1 MFTAEKTTRRNKLIT
16 PGKKKKIII
25 GGMAGIAVCVCLL
38 FWFLYQSHFSQAK
51 ADVETLPLVRTL
63 TVKAPMDGVERY
75 AYSGEVR
82 SRHES
87 QLAFQIDS
95 KIIARNVELGSIV
108 KQGQTLMQIDAK
120 DVEQIVNS
128 QQAQVA
134 QAKSQLQLAGQN
146 LKRYLQLFTEDVIS
160 RSQLEQYQTAYDVA
174 VARHEQTLALHKQ
187 STHQMDYTRLKAD
200 KAGVV
205 STIIAEVGQVVSP
218 GQVVVT
224 VVQDGE
230 REVEINVSENR
241 IDAIRASSLAKITF
255 WALPNVI
262 IDGKI
267 REIAPM
273 ADAVS
278 RTYRVRVALLQQP
291 SEIRLGMTATVQ
303 ITNRN
308 GAPETLYIPLSALYQ
323 TRETPNVWI
332 VNNGVAHLRPVKIGV
347 FGNDQVQV
355 LSGLNPGDVIAT
367 AGVHML
373 REGQKVKAIT
383 GEK

>member
-1 MFTAEKTTRRNKLIT
+1 MIT
-16 PGKKKKIII
+16 PSKKKKIII

-38 FWFLYQSHFSQAK
+38 VWFLYQGHSGQAK
-51 ADVETLPLVRTL
+51 AVVEPLPLVRTI
-63 TVKAPMDGVERY
+63 VVSPVNSGEHYV
-75 AYSGEVR
+75 YSGEVR

-87 QLAFQIDS
+87 QLAFQVGG

-108 KQGQTLMQIDAK
+108 RQGQTLMQIDAK
-120 DVEQIVNS
+120 DVEQSVNA

-146 LKRYLQLFTEDVIS
+146 LKRYLQLFAEDVIS

-174 VARHEQTLALHKQ
+174 VSRHEQTLALYKQ
-187 STHQMDYTRLKAD
+187 SGHQMDYTRLKAD
-200 KAGVV
+200 RAGVV
-205 STIIAEVGQVVSP
+205 SAITAEVGQVVGA

-224 VVQDGE
+224 VVQEGE

-241 IDAIRASSLAKITF
+241 IDALHSSSLAKFTF

-262 IDGKI
+262 IDSKI

-278 RTYRVRVALLQQP
+278 RTYKVRVTLLQP
-291 SEIRLGMTATVQ
+291 SPRIRLGMTASVYISDQKQTAIV
-303 ITNRN
+303 T
-308 GAPETLYIPLSALYQ
+308 YIPLSALYQ
-323 TRETPNVWI
+323 TGGIPNVWV
-332 VNNGVAHLRPVKIGV
+332 VNNGTAHLRPIKIGI
-347 FGNDQVQV
+347 FGHDQVQV
-355 LSGLNPGDVIAT
+355 LSGLNAGDVIVT

-373 REGQKVKAIT
+373 REGQKVKPIEGAVR
-383 GEK
+383 

>member
-1 MFTAEKTTRRNKLIT
+1 MIT
-16 PGKKKKIII
+16 PGKKKIII

-38 FWFLYQSHFSQAK
+38 VWFLYQSHSSQVNA
-51 ADVETLPLVRTL
+51 VGETLPLVRTI
-63 TVKAPMDGVERY
+63 VVSSVNSGEQY

-87 QLAFQIDS
+87 QLAFQVGG

-108 KQGQTLMQIDAK
+108 RQGQTLMQIDAK
-120 DVEQIVNS
+120 DVEQSVVS

-174 VARHEQTLALHKQ
+174 LARHEQTLASHAQ
-187 STHQMDYTRLKAD
+187 STHQLDYTRLKSD

-205 STIIAEVGQVVSP
+205 SAITAEVGQVVGP

-224 VVQDGE
+224 VVRDGE
-230 REVEINVSENR
+230 QEIEINVPENR
-241 IDAIRASSLAKITF
+241 IDAIRASSRPKITF
-255 WALPNVI
+255 WALPDVI
-262 IDGKI
+262 TEGKI

-278 RTYRVRVALLQQP
+278 RTYKVRVTLMQP
-291 SEIRLGMTATVQ
+291 SPRIRLGMTASVYISDQKQTTIVS
-303 ITNRN
+303 
-308 GAPETLYIPLSALYQ
+308 YIPLSALYQ
-323 TRETPNVWI
+323 TYGTPNIWV
-332 VNNGVAHLRPVKIGV
+332 VNNGTAHLRPIKIGI
-347 FGNDQVQV
+347 FGHDQVQV
-355 LSGLNPGDVIAT
+355 LSGLNAGDVIVT
-367 AGVHML
+367 AGVHKL
-373 REGQKVKAIT
+373 SEGQKVKAIT
-383 GEK
+383 GDK